1 MRGDQERHRGCP
13 VVAGGFGSR
22 TDVAMRFLQVDV
34 FNDAAYLGNQLA
46 VFPDA
51 GELTTEQMQTIA
63 KEMNLSETTFASE
76 VDEDGYT
83 VRIFTP
89 GGELPFAGHPTIGT
103 SWVMRHLGWIT
114 SDRLVQRSKAG
125 DTPIEWRSGRIWF
138 QRTGTTKADLRDQDV
153 SIGATIAG
161 AVGVAE
167 EALFLEAREL
177 GRHGQLYPAMADTGV
192 EQLLVP
198 VSDLASLEGAFP
210 SLEHMKKLP
219 GIGAYCF
226 TTASAGS
233 IRARFFAPEIGVL
246 EDPAT
251 GSAAGSLGVYLADRL
266 GPIEFEIVQGV
277 EMGRESHIHVKAEPG
292 RVQVGGECA
301 LALEGELAALP

>member
-1 MRGDQERHRGCP
+1 
-13 VVAGGFGSR
+13 
-22 TDVAMRFLQVDV
+22 MRFLQIDV
-34 FNDAAYLGNQLA
+34 FCDGPYLGNQLA

-51 GELTTEQMQTIA
+51 GDLTTEQMQKIA
-63 KEMNLSETTFASE
+63 KEMNLSETTFVAD
-76 VDEDGYT
+76 VDDSGYR

-114 SDRLVQRSKAG
+114 GDSLVQRSKAG
-125 DTPIEWRSGRIWF
+125 DTPIEWKDGRIWF
-138 QRTGTTKADLRDQDV
+138 ERTGTTKVDLRDQDA

-161 AVGVAE
+161 AVGVSE
-167 EALFLEAREL
+167 DELFLEARDL

-192 EQLLVP
+192 EQLMVP
-198 VSDLASLEGAFP
+198 VRDLAALGNAYP
-210 SLEHMKKLP
+210 SLEHMRKLP

-226 TTASAGS
+226 TAASAGS

-251 GSAAGSLGVYLADRL
+251 GSAAASLGVYLAERI

-277 EMGRESHIHVKAEPG
+277 EMGRESHIHVEAETS
-292 RVQVGGECA
+292 RVRVGGSCA
-301 LALEGELAALP
+301 LVFEGEIAALP